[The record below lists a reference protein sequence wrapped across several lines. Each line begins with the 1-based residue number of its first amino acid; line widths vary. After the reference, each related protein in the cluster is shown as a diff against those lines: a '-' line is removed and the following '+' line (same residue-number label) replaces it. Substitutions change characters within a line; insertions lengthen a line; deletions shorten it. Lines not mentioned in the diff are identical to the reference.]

1 MAQFEQKRKKK
12 LCINEI
18 GGVKM
23 KKKSC
28 FAIQKKHIFLYCSF
42 LPAPLALHSKDDL

>member
-12 LCINEI
+12 LCTNEI

-23 KKKSC
+23 KKKTC
-28 FAIQKKHIFLYCSF
+28 FAIQKNIFSLLLFFACSF
-42 LPAPLALHSKDDL
+42 GFAFER